1 MVAATLAQLGRGGYP
16 LGLASEK
23 RGRGPRRD
31 AAMLIDFFPR
41 YAVRLLLAGLWLLP
55 VVGWGAWHAY
65 DRRDNSV
72 LGWLPERSP
81 VTQAYREFLRAFG
94 PDETILVSWPG
105 CTLDHPGLER
115 LAEAVE
121 GRIAAANADTM
132 PQWFASVTTGTR
144 LRDRI
149 AEATRGDVA
158 SAVDRLQGV
167 IVGPDG
173 RTTCCVITLYPLD
186 DPSRREAFAWVSETA
201 AESAAVS
208 LASLRLTGD
217 AVIGVAIDVENER
230 TAGTWSNLAM
240 GAALVVAC
248 VSLGSLRLG
257 VMVIAVAGICSVAAE
272 ALVYFTGGTMNMLV
286 SLVPV
291 VTFVLA
297 ISAAVHLAAYWAE
310 EAVRCGLRDAPAAA
324 VAIGWKPGF
333 VATLTTV
340 LGLASLCV
348 SQVRPVWQFGLY
360 GAIGTSVA
368 FLIVFSVLPALLQLF
383 PPRAA
388 VAQATGQMPRFT
400 AAVRRLVSLH
410 RLSTIVCL
418 VAMVLGTAGLS
429 RIRTEVRP
437 ARFLP
442 PESRWIADLDWFNEH
457 VAPFQTVDVVLAF
470 EEPQAGLGDRAAL
483 TQEVQAQLASLH
495 DVRGS
500 MSAATFFPDDLL
512 GFADRGQVRSVIR
525 RGVIEGRLRRSM
537 STLVDAGMVADTP
550 GRQLWRISL
559 QVANFTAER
568 QQAFEAAVQSIV
580 EDSVAALDVP
590 PPSATVC
597 TGGVPLVIAAQH
609 ELLDALLQSF
619 GLAFVTIVVVLAVFL
634 GSTTAGMLAMIPNIL
649 PPICVFGLL
658 GWLGR
663 PLDVGGMMTASVAL
677 GISVDD
683 TAHLLTWFKR
693 AGGCKTAA
701 VRDRIDEALTRSAA
715 PILRTSVILGV
726 AFAVFTFCDFA
737 PIAQFGFLLAS
748 LLTLA
753 LVGDLV
759 LLPALLAG
767 PAGGLFGRGMEQ
779 DHAADDEQRAGEL

>member
-1 MVAATLAQLGRGGYP
+1 
-16 LGLASEK
+16 
-23 RGRGPRRD
+23 
-31 AAMLIDFFPR
+31 MLIDFFPR
-41 YAVRLLLAGLWLLP
+41 YAVRILLAGLCLLP
-55 VVGWGAWHAY
+55 FVGWGAWHAY
-65 DRRDNSV
+65 DRRDNGV
-72 LGWLPERSP
+72 LGWLPEGSP
-81 VTQAYREFLRAFG
+81 VTQAYREFLRDFG

-121 GRIAAANADTM
+121 GRIAAANAGTM

-149 AEATRGDVA
+149 AAAARCDAT
-158 SAVDRLQGV
+158 SAVERLQGV

-173 RTTCCVITLYPLD
+173 RTTCCVITLFPLD
-186 DPSRREAFAWVSETA
+186 DPSRREAFAWVKEA
-201 AESAAVS
+201 ASNSAAIPP
-208 LASLRLTGD
+208 ASLRLTGD

-230 TAGTWSNLAM
+230 TAGIWSNLAM
-240 GAALVVAC
+240 GVALIVAC

-257 VMVIAVAGICSVAAE
+257 VMVIAVAGICSISAE
-272 ALVYFTGGTMNMLV
+272 AIIYFAGGTMNMLV
-286 SLVPV
+286 ALVPV

-310 EAVRCGLRDAPAAA
+310 EAAHHGLRNAPAAA
-324 VAIGWKPGF
+324 VVIGWKPGF

-360 GAIGTSVA
+360 GAISTSLA
-368 FLIVFSVLPALLQLF
+368 FLIVFSILPALLQLF

-388 VAQATGQMPRFT
+388 VARFTTHLPRFT
-400 AAVRRLVSLH
+400 VAVRRLVSLH
-410 RLSTIVCL
+410 RLSTIGCL
-418 VAMVLGTAGLS
+418 VAMVLGAAGLS
-429 RIRTEVRP
+429 HIRTEVRP

-442 PESRWIADLDWFNEH
+442 PESRWIADLDWFNEQ

-470 EEPQAGLGDRAAL
+470 EDPQAGVGDRAAL
-483 TQEVQAQLASLH
+483 TQEVEARLTSLS

-500 MSAATFFPDDLL
+500 MSAATFLPDDLL

-525 RGVIEGRLRRSM
+525 RGVIDGRLRRSM
-537 STLVDAGMVADTP
+537 STLIDAGMVADASN
-550 GRQLWRISL
+550 RQLWRISL

-568 QQAFEAAVQSIV
+568 QRAFEAAVEKSV
-580 EDSVAALDVP
+580 GDAVAALAVP
-590 PPSATVC
+590 PPAATIC

-609 ELLDALLQSF
+609 ELLDALLESF
-619 GLAFVTIVVVLAVFL
+619 ALACVTIVGVLAVFL
-634 GSTTAGMLAMIPNIL
+634 RSATAGVVAMIPNIL

-658 GWLGR
+658 GWVGQ

-683 TAHLLTWFKR
+683 TAHLLTWFMRSGGHEAATPR
-693 AGGCKTAA
+693 A
-701 VRDRIDEALTRSAA
+701 RIDAALRRSTA
-715 PILRTSVILGV
+715 PILRTSLILGS
-726 AFAVFTFCDFA
+726 AFAVFALCDFA
-737 PIAQFGFLLAS
+737 PIAQFGLLLAS
-748 LLTLA
+748 LLAVA
-753 LVGDLV
+753 LFGDLV

-767 PAGGLFGRGMEQ
+767 SAAGFFGRGMKQ
-779 DHAADDEQRAGEL
+779 DDAADDQQGAGKL